1 MYNLK
6 NEGVF
11 MRKFISVITSVLLA
25 VSVLFPVAGGITA
38 FAEESA
44 NLTLDEVVSLTPK
57 SEGQTSYRTFLF
69 TPESTGAYKCRAFDG
84 SGNTIGYVNVYTYT
98 DGIYNHVEQNELYQN
113 AQTRFSAFYLQA
125 GVEYQIRVQ
134 FGESC
139 SFVLTGCELAK
150 DFIIFMDGSSVGS
163 EYTAYAGLSSY
174 IHFQQSHSMA
184 YIGRL
189 AYSFSDP
196 GVAAFSEQSN
206 SVKFLKAG
214 ETDMTVS
221 TVFGLTKTVHITVN
235 EPPVLEYGTAAEVQT
250 GNYAF
255 SFTAPDDG
263 LFGILADSQYGIMY
277 IFHDNEK
284 VASYQRTVSGVMSQY
299 EMKAG
304 ERYVISG
311 QYSGGQ
317 SGKIEVIKPTKAESL
332 SLITTDGDYLTDF
345 SCNAGTRIYAYTSF
359 GPGNAAFED
368 VRLISN
374 SNEEVVKTEMYSA
387 NEVCFVSVKAGVAVL
402 KFQSDNGLEVS
413 VTVTVSE
420 PVSLTEDQPLTVTYN
435 AKHQGERV
443 FSFTPAEDGNYVV
456 KADNFSEFESGYI
469 NFRITD
475 GTNTI
480 GEAFCDGKQPAKLS
494 AGNLQKNK
502 TYTIFCDMRG
512 YTNSVGLSDSS
523 SFDLT
528 VSKGVAVSS
537 LELLTPPD
545 IKYLYEGEQPGSFFG
560 LSVRINYTDGP
571 SDIWKYDEG
580 IYDIGGFKINVSYS
594 GPGHNEPY
602 VTVSCSG
609 KSVTFYYEVRECD
622 IAAIEHIEY
631 EKLIYDA
638 SYTYNSFHQDI
649 TGDCFKVIYKNGR
662 VEYKVLMQG
671 DGGYWGFLFRDLA
684 TGLKE
689 SVVISSSQTYSDT
702 LHTSVWD
709 IGTENYIS
717 VNYRG
722 FECRILVTV
731 INAESLH
738 ITKIEPVNGAAIR
751 FTENSHGYNGG
762 SGNYIYSINYDDL
775 SDITVDITY
784 GNGERIDRNIPLNKS
799 YNGILFNY
807 YSFQQQQ
814 EETPW
819 LPGQNNYL
827 KINYGGFEFNVPVII
842 EKENDFIKSAEVIEQ
857 PVYRYGDRNSGNFYK
872 GVYYFYPQMRD
883 GFKIKLTYNDDNNT
897 EVILDSSM
905 LDSEGRINGKN
916 IYFELKNG
924 HMTEYSES
932 VDMFL
937 NYGNIRVPFT
947 LKLEKPVV
955 AGLTVK
961 KAPSAPKYGFM
972 SPDFIG
978 TEIEI
983 TYSDNNKKTVIFDN
997 QNTYIDSDTGGVAV
1011 NTDDGIVLAEY
1022 DDYDNSYQFTFRD
1035 AAVTGEAIGTPEYDS
1050 NSVSGIEFVNE
1061 TRDIIGSVIR
1071 ISFNDGKSTAL
1082 TLNDAAGTFDTQ
1094 GWGIAFTEYG
1104 YLRFSCA
1111 TYGDYSLHLGYLQYS
1126 PKSSFSLIAGDMNG
1140 DGSVDI
1146 MDMVC
1151 LKKYFAGTA
1160 DICKRNAD
1168 VTVDGSV
1175 SAEDMAELK
1184 KFLLGATRLTTKE
1197 GDMNCDGRFD
1207 KADLKLLSAYL
1218 AGNNIMLPK
1227 IADVNGD
1234 GVIDKN
1240 DFYALKQKYSEY
1252 IGY

>member
-1 MYNLK
+1 
-6 NEGVF
+6 

-44 NLTLDEVVSLTPK
+44 NLTLDEAVSLTPRG
-57 SEGQTSYRTFLF
+57 EGQTSYQTFLF

-98 DGIYNHVEQNELYQN
+98 DGVYNYEYQDEIYQN
-113 AQTRFSAFYLQA
+113 NQTRFTAFYLQA
-125 GVEYQIRVQ
+125 GVEYQISVQ
-134 FGESC
+134 FDKSC

-150 DFIIFMDGSSVGS
+150 DFIIFTDGSSVGS

-174 IHFQQSHSMA
+174 MYCQRSNSTA

-189 AYSFSDP
+189 TYSFSDTE
-196 GVAAFSEQSN
+196 VAALSEQSN

-235 EPPVLEYGTAAEVQT
+235 EPTVLEYGTAAEVQN
-250 GNYAF
+250 GSYAF

-277 IFHDNEK
+277 IFHDNER
-284 VASYQRTVSGVMSQY
+284 VASYQRTVNGVMSQY

-332 SLITTDGDYLTDF
+332 SLITTDGDYLADF

-402 KFQSDNGLEVS
+402 KFRSENGLETS

-443 FSFTPAEDGNYVV
+443 FSFTPAENGDYVV

-480 GEAFCDGKQPAKLS
+480 GEAFCDGKQSAKLS

-502 TYTIFCDMRG
+502 TYTIFCNMCG

-545 IKYLYEGEQPGSFFG
+545 IKYVYKGEQPNDFSG
-560 LSVRINYTDGP
+560 LSVRVNYTDG
-571 SDIWKYDEG
+571 SSEIWKYDEG
-580 IYDIGGFKINVSYS
+580 IYDIGGFKINVGYS
-594 GPGHNEPY
+594 GLGYNEPY

-631 EKLIYDA
+631 EKLIYDT
-638 SYTYNSFHQDI
+638 SYADSSFYRDI
-649 TGDCFKVIYKNGR
+649 EGDCFRVTYKNGR
-662 VEYKVLMQG
+662 VEYKYLTQG
-671 DGGYWGFLFRDLA
+671 EDYISYFFCDSA

-689 SVVISSSQTYSDT
+689 KVSISSSQTYSDT

-717 VNYRG
+717 VTYRG
-722 FECRILVTV
+722 FECRIPVTV
-731 INAESLH
+731 INAESLNV
-738 ITKIEPVNGAAIR
+738 TNIEPADGTVLR
-751 FTENSHGYNGG
+751 FIENSHGHDDG
-762 SGNYIYSINYDDL
+762 SGTFIYNIYENEL
-775 SDITVDITY
+775 SEIKVDITY
-784 GNGERIDRNIPLNKS
+784 SENGSERTEKNIPLNKS
-799 YNGILFNY
+799 YNGIRFNCGEY
-807 YSFQQQQ
+807 EQQQ
-814 EETPW
+814 ETPW
-819 LPGQNNYL
+819 LPERANYL
-827 KINYGGFEFNVPVII
+827 KVSYGGFEFNIPVVI
-842 EKENDFIKSAEVIEQ
+842 EKEGAFIKNAEVIEQ
-857 PVYRYGDRNSGNFYK
+857 PVYRYGDREHGSFDDGT
-872 GVYYFYPQMRD
+872 YYFYPKMRD

-905 LDSEGRINGKN
+905 LDSEGKINGKR
-916 IYFELKNG
+916 IEFEFG
-924 HMTEYSES
+924 YDGITGYSET
-932 VDMFL
+932 VEWIL
-937 NYGNIRVPFT
+937 NYGTLSIPVT

-961 KAPSAPKYGFM
+961 KAPPVPKYGFM

-983 TYSDNNKKTVIFDN
+983 TYSDNSKKTVTLDA
-997 QNTYIDSDTGGVAV
+997 QNTYVDPDTGKVAV
-1011 NTDDGIVLAEY
+1011 NTDDGTVFAEY
-1022 DDYDNSYQFTFRD
+1022 FSYYNSYQFTFRD
-1035 AAVTGEAIGTPEYDS
+1035 AAVTGKAIGKPEYDA
-1050 NSVSGIEFVNE
+1050 NSVSGVEFVNE
-1061 TRDIIGSVIR
+1061 TKNIIGSVIR
-1071 ISFNDGKSTAL
+1071 ISFNDGKATEL
-1082 TLNDAAGTFDTQ
+1082 TLSDAAGTFDTQ
-1094 GWGIAFTEYG
+1094 GWGMALTDYG
-1104 YLRFSCA
+1104 YMRFNRYA
-1111 TYGDYSLHLGYLQYS
+1111 YRDNFLEFYRLQYS
-1126 PKSSFSLIAGDMNG
+1126 LKVSSAAGDMNG

-1146 MDMVC
+1146 RDMVC

-1168 VTVDGSV
+1168 VTVDGSI
-1175 SAEDMAELK
+1175 SAEDMSELK
-1184 KFLLGATRLTTKE
+1184 KFLLGMTGLTTKD
-1197 GDMNCDGRFD
+1197 GDINCDGRFD
-1207 KADLKLLSAYL
+1207 KADLKILSAYL
-1218 AGNNIMLPK
+1218 AGNDIMLPK

-1240 DFYALKQKYSEY
+1240 DFYALKQRYEEEY
-1252 IGY
+1252 TDY